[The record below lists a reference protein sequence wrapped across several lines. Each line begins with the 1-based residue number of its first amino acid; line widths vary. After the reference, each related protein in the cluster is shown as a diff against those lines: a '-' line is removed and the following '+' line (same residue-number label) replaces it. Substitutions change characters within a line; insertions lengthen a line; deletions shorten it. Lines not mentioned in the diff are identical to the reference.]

1 LLKSEAEDEVPA
13 VESSRGK
20 SYFEG

>member
-1 LLKSEAEDEVPA
+1 MTA

-20 SYFEG
+20 QYVVERKAQEKQC